1 MPIEEQTEQRTF
13 SYREALEGFP
23 RVRDRTHAAV
33 RQIEALYNQ
42 VHSQS
47 EHEARQQELHSSV
60 EAIIEQWAVEIIAL
74 GCQIKGLWLVD
85 WDSGDGY
92 YCWKYPEESLSHFH
106 TYDDGFAGRVQ
117 IA

>member
-1 MPIEEQTEQRTF
+1 MTAEKRVF
-13 SYREALEGFP
+13 SYPEALASFP

-47 EHEARQQELHSSV
+47 EHQERQKELEGAV
-60 EAIIEQWAVEIIAL
+60 EEIIEGWALDVLAM
-74 GCQIKGLWLVD
+74 GCEVKGLWLVD

-92 YCWKYPEESLSHFH
+92 YCWRYPEESLSHFH
-106 TYDDGFAGRVQ
+106 AYDDGFQGRVP